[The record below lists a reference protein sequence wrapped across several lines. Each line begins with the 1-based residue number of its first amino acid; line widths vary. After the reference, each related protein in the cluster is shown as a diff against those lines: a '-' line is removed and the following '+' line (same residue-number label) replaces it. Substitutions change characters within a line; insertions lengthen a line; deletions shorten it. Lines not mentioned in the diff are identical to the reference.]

1 MTTNRHDDDPSAA
14 PRTHVHEGAQTML
27 TETDTQTPPPVA
39 GATTTVR
46 YPSYQLPAVPPFHID
61 VPDGYVAHPAPRA
74 LAVVRPSSMAD
85 GTRFIP
91 NVTVTA
97 DLVPAGADPKALLEA
112 MVAAQASEVAAGA
125 AAEADAPGSA
135 SQRLCRTVD
144 GVDVIQ
150 VATVWVL
157 PVSYAGD
164 VAHAL
169 TVVSSW
175 ADGAGAQ
182 VGQTLRAIHESFRV
196 ESGQT
201 ADA

>member
-1 MTTNRHDDDPSAA
+1 MTTD
-14 PRTHVHEGAQTML
+14 
-27 TETDTQTPPPVA
+27 TETRGPTAAAETA
-39 GATTTVR
+39 GKASDGATTVR
-46 YPSYQLPAVPPFHID
+46 YPSYQLPSVPPFHID
-61 VPDGYVAHPAPRA
+61 VPEGYVAHPAPRA
-74 LAVVRPSSMAD
+74 LAVVRPASTAED
-85 GTRFIP
+85 ARFIP

-125 AAEADAPGSA
+125 AAESDTPGSA

-157 PVSYAGD
+157 PVRYAGD

-182 VGQTLRAIHESFRV
+182 VGHTLRAIHESFRV

-201 ADA
+201 AGA